1 MREFPTQSYAEHG
14 YIGKNCRAES
24 PIFHGL
30 SFGDLLALE
39 AGFTALP
46 GAALRLASNTA
57 QTPAKAIAGRVR
69 VSFAND
75 ARDAMALMGGVVQVL
90 RH

>member
-1 MREFPTQSYAEHG
+1 MSEFPMQSYAEHG
-14 YIGKNCRAES
+14 CIGKKYRAES

-30 SFGDLLALE
+30 CFGDWLALE
-39 AGFTALP
+39 ADFTALP

-69 VSFAND
+69 GSFANGVP
-75 ARDAMALMGGVVQVL
+75 DAMVLMARVVQVL